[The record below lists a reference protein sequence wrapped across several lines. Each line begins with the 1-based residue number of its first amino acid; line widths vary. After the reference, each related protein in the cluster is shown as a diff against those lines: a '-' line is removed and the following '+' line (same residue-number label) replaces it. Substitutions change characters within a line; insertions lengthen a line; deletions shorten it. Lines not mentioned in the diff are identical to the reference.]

1 MSAPWRPERE
11 YRSAP
16 HEGTGVSHPA
26 AAPPRPVDQVPARLV
41 LLTSGGGGHCM
52 HIAECIERGE
62 LPGLQLAGIVTDNA
76 DAAVQGKCA
85 ARGLRCDVVDFS
97 TFPSRA
103 DFNRTLAEHVAAL
116 QPALVGLVGYLRIVR
131 EPLLSAWQGRL
142 FNLHPSLLPE
152 YPGLDAI
159 RRAYIDGR
167 RRLGA
172 TLHHVDAGIDSGR
185 QIALQA
191 VALTADATL
200 DEAFRAV
207 HHAEATML
215 RAVLAC
221 YDPVHGFPDRLLTW
235 PDLRA

>member
-1 MSAPWRPERE
+1 M
-11 YRSAP
+11 
-16 HEGTGVSHPA
+16 SHPA
-26 AAPPRPVDQVPARLV
+26 ATPPRAVDPAPARLV

-76 DAAVQGKCA
+76 EAAVLGKCA
-85 ARGLRCDVVDFS
+85 ARGLRCEVVDLS
-97 TFPSRA
+97 AFPSRP
-103 DFNRTLAEHVAAL
+103 DFNRTLAAHVAAL

-131 EPLLSAWQGRL
+131 EPVLSAWHGRL
-142 FNLHPSLLPE
+142 FNLHPSLLPD

-159 RRAYIDGR
+159 RRAYTDGR

-172 TLHHVDAGIDSGR
+172 TLHHVDAGIDTGR
-185 QIALQA
+185 QIAQRA
-191 VALTADATL
+191 VVLGADATL
-200 DEAFRAV
+200 DDAFRAV

-215 RAVLAC
+215 RAALAQ
-221 YDPVHGFPDRLLTW
+221 YDPVRGFSDRRMTW